1 MHEPEEVLVPALVGL
16 DVHDAHEL
24 AFTARVVVVSG
35 DPDGELPATGTV
47 VAQQPVAGTRTAAA
61 TFVAVLV
68 ESDGG
73 GGGGQPVAVPPP
85 EPLAPGGAR

>member
-47 VAQQPVAGTRTAAA
+47 VAQQPGAGTRTAAA
-61 TFVAVLV
+61 TSVAVLV

-73 GGGGQPVAVPPP
+73 GGGQPVAAPPP
-85 EPLAPGGAR
+85 EPLAPGGT